1 MTPETQSELAEN
13 MRAEILAIVKKYE
26 NHEHLSTF
34 TADLEAVA
42 DELGACIED
51 TEDVE

>member
-1 MTPETQSELAEN
+1 MKNETQLAEDF
-13 MRAEILAIVKKYE
+13 RAEILALVKKYE
-26 NHEHLSTF
+26 NQEHLSTF

-42 DELGACIED
+42 DEVGACIED